1 MFQMPRI
8 AIAAAVLLVGI
19 FGSLAHERITTK
31 ITFNKEIVRIFEKNC
46 MSCHTAGGFAP
57 MALTTYSEVR
67 PWAKAIK
74 EEVLERRMP
83 PWNAVAGYGEFSNDA
98 SLSSRDLDLI
108 TAWVD
113 GGAPKGEDKD
123 LPSLPDFSK
132 PWPLGVPDLVLQP
145 SSPFT
150 LKGERGDE
158 HHCFVLSNPLARD
171 RWVSG
176 IDFNPGVRDAVQ
188 QAFVWIDRE
197 GKPAQEHDC
206 SSAGEWPGILWSW
219 HPGQRATLFPRG
231 QGFFLPAGSS
241 VKLRVHYREPG
252 NEVQDLSKIGF
263 YFSDRPLAARVR
275 EITISENKFEI
286 PPEVPSFPVK
296 ASYTLRQDV
305 EAISVQ
311 PSMNLL
317 GKSIEVRAVRPDG
330 STEILVWVR
339 DYDPDWQRS
348 YTFKKP
354 IPLARGTRIEV
365 SAYYDNT
372 AGNPRNP
379 HQPPQP
385 VRPPAEIC
393 AASLRYTQASQHN

>member
-1 MFQMPRI
+1 MPRI
-8 AIAAAVLLVGI
+8 AIAATVLLVGI
-19 FGSLAHERITTK
+19 LATVAHERITTK

-46 MSCHTAGGFAP
+46 MSCHSAGGFAP
-57 MALTTYSEVR
+57 MALTTYAEVR

-132 PWPLGVPDLVLQP
+132 PWPLGLPDLVLQP

-150 LKGERGDE
+150 LTGEGGDE
-158 HHCFVLSNPLARD
+158 HHCFVLSNPSAKD
-171 RWVSG
+171 RWVRG

-188 QAFVWIDRE
+188 QAFVSIDRD
-197 GKPAQEHDC
+197 GKPEQAHDC
-206 SSAGEWPGILWSW
+206 SSAGAGAGILWSW
-219 HPGQRATLFPRG
+219 HAGQRAALLPRG
-231 QGFFLPAGSS
+231 QGFFLPAGSNI
-241 VKLRVHYREPG
+241 KLSVHYRQPDGEA
-252 NEVQDLSKIGF
+252 QDLSKIGF

-275 EITISENKFEI
+275 EIAIVNHKFEI
-286 PPEVPSFPVK
+286 PPEAPSFPVK
-296 ASYTLRQDV
+296 TSYMLRRDV
-305 EAISVQ
+305 EAISIQ
-311 PSMNLL
+311 PRMNLL
-317 GKSIEVRAVRPDG
+317 GKSIEVRAVRPNG

-339 DYDPDWQRS
+339 DYDPGWQRS

-354 IPLARGTRIEV
+354 IPLPRGTRIEV

-372 AGNPRNP
+372 SGNPRNP
-379 HQPPQP
+379 HQPPQL
-385 VRPPAEIC
+385 VRPPAELC
-393 AASLRYTQASQHN
+393 AAYLRYTSF

>member
-1 MFQMPRI
+1 MPRI
-8 AIAAAVLLVGI
+8 AIAAPVLLLGI
-19 FGSLAHERITTK
+19 LVTLAHERIATK

-46 MSCHTAGGFAP
+46 MSCHSAGSLAP
-57 MALTTYSEVR
+57 MALTTYAEVR

-83 PWNAVAGYGEFSNDA
+83 PWNAVTGYGEFSNDA

-132 PWPLGVPDLVLQP
+132 PWPLGRPDLVLQP
-145 SSPFT
+145 SPFT
-150 LKGERGDE
+150 LREGGDE
-158 HHCFVLSNPLARD
+158 HHCFVLSNPSARD

-176 IDFNPGVRDAVQ
+176 IDFTPGVRDAVQ
-188 QAFVWIDRE
+188 QAFVRIDRE
-197 GKPAQEHDC
+197 GKTEKGRDC
-206 SSAGEWPGILWSW
+206 FSVGEWAGVLWSW
-219 HPGQRATLFPRG
+219 HAGQRATLLPRG
-231 QGFFLPAGSS
+231 QGFFLPAGSN
-241 VKLRVHYREPG
+241 VKLSIHYRQPDSA
-252 NEVQDLSKIGF
+252 VQDVSKIGF

-275 EITISENKFEI
+275 EVAIIKNKFEI
-286 PPEVPSFPVK
+286 PPEESSFPVK
-296 ASYTLRQDV
+296 ASYTLRRDI

-311 PSMNLL
+311 PRMNLL
-317 GKSIEVRAVRPDG
+317 GKSIEVRAVRPNG

-354 IPLARGTRIEV
+354 IPLPGGTRIEV

-379 HQPPQP
+379 HQPPQL

-393 AASLRYTQASQHN
+393 AAYLRYTSF